1 MTLSLT
7 EEICPVSLEL
17 LGELYRADD
26 ERLADLLIDL
36 SETTRAKLAV
46 YLYGRSHTH
55 ELGLRVAAGCDG
67 GVLRRAAGVVGNAIY
82 EQSRLP
88 YARPSHGENRPM
100 VRNKISLGG
109 ARASLL
115 RSAM

>member
-17 LGELYRADD
+17 LGEMYRADA
-26 ERLADLLIDL
+26 ERLADLLAEL

-55 ELGLRVAAGCDG
+55 ELGLRIAAGCEG
-67 GVLRRAAGVVGNAIY
+67 STLRRAAGLVGNAIY
-82 EQSRLP
+82 EQSRQP

-100 VRNKISLGG
+100 ARAKISLGG
-109 ARASLL
+109 SRPGL
-115 RSAM
+115 RNAG